1 MKKFYLLFFAMLV
14 ILAGCN
20 SEQSGTDSNSN
31 SSSEKPT
38 QARIFM
44 VPSGNDFL
52 IASGMA
58 QLATEKGEDIKY
70 TISDDPGN
78 MSSIR
83 KVMQGKGE
91 LTNIVGANAVYAYN
105 GTHTFEGEPYEN
117 LRAVVSVPAPVVQF
131 IVREDSGIDSL
142 DDFKDNATIATFQG
156 TAHMT
161 VNLIMEKAGKKLDKD
176 YNLQTLPGSEQI
188 DALKDGAIDA
198 LVTWSTVPSPG
209 YVGLDQTTSIK
220 ILPIDEGVL
229 KEMQA
234 ELDPGAELF
243 TVPKGVYSGQKE
255 EALTSKSTRYYITNS
270 EVDEKIIY
278 DFTKFLIENA
288 QELVKYHPSAEEIT
302 IENAIKGISVPLHPG
317 AVKYFQEQG
326 IEIPDEIMP
335 PESK

>member
-1 MKKFYLLFFAMLV
+1 MKKLFLLAIMTLV

-20 SEQSGTDSNSN
+20 NEQTGADSKSG
-31 SSSEKPT
+31 SSSGKPT

-91 LTNIVGANAVYAYN
+91 LTNIVGANAVFAYN
-105 GTHTFEGEPYEN
+105 GTHVFEGEQYKD
-117 LRAVVSVPAPVVQF
+117 LRAVVSVPAPIVQF
-131 IVREDSGIDSL
+131 IVREDSGINSL
-142 DDFKDNATIATFQG
+142 ADFKDNATIGTFQG
-156 TAHMT
+156 SAHNT
-161 VNLIMEKAGKKLDKD
+161 VNLIMKQAGKKLDED
-176 YNLQTLPGSEQI
+176 YNLQTLPGPEQI
-188 DALKDGAIDA
+188 DALKDGAIEA
-198 LVTWSTVPSPG
+198 LVTWSTIPSPG

-220 ILPIDEGVL
+220 ILPIEEEIL
-229 KEMQA
+229 HAMHE

-243 TVPKGVYSGQKE
+243 TVPKGVYSGQTE
-255 EALTSKSTRYYITNS
+255 EALTSKSTRYFITNA

-278 DFTKFLIENA
+278 DFTKFLLENA

-302 IENAIKGISVPLHPG
+302 LENAIKGITVPLHPG
-317 AVKYFQEQG
+317 AVKYYQEQG

-335 PESK
+335 PESN